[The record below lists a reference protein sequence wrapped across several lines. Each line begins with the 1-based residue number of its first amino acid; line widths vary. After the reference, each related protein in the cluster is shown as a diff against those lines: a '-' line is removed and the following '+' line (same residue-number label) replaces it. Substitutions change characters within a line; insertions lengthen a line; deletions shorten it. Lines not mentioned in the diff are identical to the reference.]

1 MKEWAITPAGSQA
14 LASPLT
20 SQTLAERTILKDL
33 EDYGPAS
40 TERLL
45 EALDD
50 VLESPVIRSTLNKLN
65 NEGLIYP
72 AL

>member
-33 EDYGPAS
+33 KDYGPAS
-40 TERLL
+40 TERSRT
-45 EALDD
+45 EFRIPN
-50 VLESPVIRSTLNKLN
+50 VL
-65 NEGLIYP
+65 
-72 AL
+72 